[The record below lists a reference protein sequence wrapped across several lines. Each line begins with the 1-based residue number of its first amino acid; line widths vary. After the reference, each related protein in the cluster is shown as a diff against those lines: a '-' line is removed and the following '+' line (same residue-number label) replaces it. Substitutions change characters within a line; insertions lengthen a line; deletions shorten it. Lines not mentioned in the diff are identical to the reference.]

1 MNKKKLLI
9 ALLLAFSM
17 TTGISYGEKE
27 IISPKVEVNDGQV
40 NPENNSKQENSTEKS
55 NQKESEEQP
64 LKKDQEKDQKEEK
77 KEVLTDK
84 NVAERVE
91 GHDRFESAN
100 KIHDEF
106 FEKTEEVILTSSDVF
121 ADAISSGNITDGKM
135 PILYTEGSSLNEK
148 TRQQLKNRNIKKVHI
163 IGGEKTISKD
173 VEEFLKKMGIEVE
186 RIDGH
191 DRYAVNAKLAKNKK
205 DSDTLVF
212 ASGENYADSLSSV
225 GLANKTKSP
234 ILLVRKNT
242 LPTPIK
248 EYLSSIDKKKILKSY
263 IVGGVN
269 SISDSVK
276 AEIDSILNLKSTRIA
291 GHDRY
296 KTSVEVS
303 KIAYPNAKK
312 AIFTTGEVYAD
323 ALAAAPVS
331 QKIDAPIVLVP
342 RNNIQL
348 EKEAN
353 SSNKTQ
359 THENY
364 LKNLNVEEKSYVFG
378 GRKSISD
385 DCFTNIK
392 NALLKKDLIK
402 VYNTNRN
409 LFRLKDYVVNNKA
422 ISLLTEMKDAAKKVI
437 NVAVNKILKVVRVED
452 KWVKLSFNGIN
463 GWVRPEGF
471 KYYNPQDFG
480 TVHITVPNIMNQMNP
495 KSQRGIKQKAAPIG
509 CEPTAMYHAL
519 QAKGYALGYT
529 YNEFLNQLPMNT
541 NDNNKGFSKNPY
553 VWNAHYHTRV
563 MATYMNPEPMTRFAN
578 RFANGKAEN
587 ISGSSMRDILAE
599 LQNGNTIMYYGT
611 LRWEKPRWSTNVY
624 GKRFFANNHGI
635 CINGYNP
642 RTNRFYLA
650 DPWYSNEITKSYSE
664 VSENYLSRRM
674 AVVVR

>member
-17 TTGISYGEKE
+17 TTGISYAEEE
-27 IISPKVEVNDGQV
+27 IISPNVEVNDGQV
-40 NPENNSKQENSTEKS
+40 NPENNSKQENSTEKA
-55 NQKESEEQP
+55 NQKEN
-64 LKKDQEKDQKEEK
+64 QKENK
-77 KEVLTDK
+77 KEQSQDEKQQHKKVLTDE

-106 FEKTEEVILTSSDVF
+106 FEKTQEVVLTSSEVF

-135 PILYTEGSSLNEK
+135 PILYTEGSKLNEK
-148 TRQQLKNRNIKKVHI
+148 TREQLKNRNIKKVHI

-205 DSDTLVF
+205 DADTLVF

-234 ILLVRKNT
+234 ILLVQKNT
-242 LPTPIK
+242 LPTSIK
-248 EYLSSIDKKKILKSY
+248 EYLSSIDKTKILKSY
-263 IVGGVN
+263 IVGGTN

-291 GHDRY
+291 GADRY

-303 KIAYPNAKK
+303 KIAYPKAKK

-348 EKEAN
+348 EQEAN

-378 GRKSISD
+378 GRNSISD

-402 VYNTNRN
+402 VYNTDRN

-422 ISLLTEMKDAAKKVI
+422 VSLLTEMKDAAKKVI
-437 NVAVNKILKVVRVED
+437 DVAVNKILKVVKIED
-452 KWVKLSFNGIN
+452 KWVNLSFNGIS

-471 KYYNPQDFG
+471 KYYNPQDFA
-480 TVHITVPNIMNQMNP
+480 TVHIKVPNIMNQITP

-519 QAKGYALGYT
+519 QAKGYALDYT

-541 NDNNKGFSKNPY
+541 NDNDKGFSKNPY
-553 VWNAHYHTRV
+553 VWDEYYHTRV
-563 MATYMNPEPMTRFAN
+563 MATYMNPEPMTKFAN

-587 ISGSSMRDILAE
+587 ISGSNMRDILAE
-599 LQNGNTIMYYGT
+599 LQNGNAIMYYGT

-642 RTNRFYLA
+642 KTNRFYLA
-650 DPWYSNEITKSYSE
+650 DPWYSNEITKSYAE
-664 VSENYLSRRM
+664 VSENYLSRQM

>member
-9 ALLLAFSM
+9 AFLLAFSM
-17 TTGISYGEKE
+17 TTGISYAEE
-27 IISPKVEVNDGQV
+27 ENIISPKVEINDEQL
-40 NPENNSKQENSTEKS
+40 NPENSSKQENSTEKAD
-55 NQKESEEQP
+55 QAEKKDEEQP
-64 LKKDQEKDQKEEK
+64 NEQPKKEEH

-106 FEKTEEVILTSSDVF
+106 FEKTEEVVLTSSDVF
-121 ADAISSGNITDGKM
+121 ADAISSGNITGGKM
-135 PILYTEGSSLNEK
+135 PILYTEGSKLNGK
-148 TRQQLKNRNIKKVHI
+148 TREQLKNRNIKKVHI

-205 DSDTLVF
+205 DADTLVF

-234 ILLVRKNT
+234 ILLVQKNV
-242 LPTPIK
+242 LPTSIK
-248 EYLSSIDKKKILKSY
+248 EYLSSIDKTKILRSY
-263 IVGGVN
+263 IVGGTN

-342 RNNIQL
+342 KDNIQL

-364 LKNLNVEEKSYVFG
+364 LKGLNVEEKSYVFG
-378 GRKSISD
+378 GENSISD

-402 VYNTNRN
+402 VYKTDRN
-409 LFRLKDYVVNNKA
+409 VFRLKDYVVNNKA
-422 ISLLTEMKDAAKKVI
+422 ISLLAEMK
-437 NVAVNKILKVVRVED
+437 N
-452 KWVKLSFNGIN
+452 
-463 GWVRPEGF
+463 
-471 KYYNPQDFG
+471 
-480 TVHITVPNIMNQMNP
+480 
-495 KSQRGIKQKAAPIG
+495 
-509 CEPTAMYHAL
+509 
-519 QAKGYALGYT
+519 
-529 YNEFLNQLPMNT
+529 
-541 NDNNKGFSKNPY
+541 
-553 VWNAHYHTRV
+553 
-563 MATYMNPEPMTRFAN
+563 
-578 RFANGKAEN
+578 
-587 ISGSSMRDILAE
+587 
-599 LQNGNTIMYYGT
+599 
-611 LRWEKPRWSTNVY
+611 
-624 GKRFFANNHGI
+624 
-635 CINGYNP
+635 
-642 RTNRFYLA
+642 
-650 DPWYSNEITKSYSE
+650 
-664 VSENYLSRRM
+664 
-674 AVVVR
+674 